1 MGVLNVLGLDWVDSS
16 LAFVLGTACST
27 FDRKIMAESGH
38 IRLLTLGSIMNTSAL
53 ALDASQSGEH
63 ESCETGIL
71 QVAAGSR
78 PFSSNTVTHL
88 LQ

>member
-1 MGVLNVLGLDWVDSS
+1 
-16 LAFVLGTACST
+16 
-27 FDRKIMAESGH
+27 
-38 IRLLTLGSIMNTSAL
+38 MNTSAL
-53 ALDASQSGEH
+53 ALDASQSAEH
-63 ESCETGIL
+63 DSCETGIL